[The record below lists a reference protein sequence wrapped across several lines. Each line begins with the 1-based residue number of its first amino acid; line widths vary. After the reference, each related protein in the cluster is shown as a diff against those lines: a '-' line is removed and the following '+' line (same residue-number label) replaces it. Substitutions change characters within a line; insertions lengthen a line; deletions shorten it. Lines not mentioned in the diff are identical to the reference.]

1 MHSKTP
7 GTRVKGGSWRV
18 SPLTVTIA
26 AVIAVVAI
34 LGFVLAKHS
43 VNSQNDALLKD
54 EAGQA
59 GEYVSTLASELGS
72 TLEALAPEVTATNA
86 NPLAFEAQAQPL
98 TTGPITFVLA
108 HRAGGRFVV
117 AASSGPAFKTGEV
130 VSPQLAAALGA
141 AGSTL
146 TSGPAHYDGTSTTF
160 DLALGPPLVPENTAI
175 YEQISIDPF
184 LAITATQAAPFQVL
198 HAAVYA
204 SRAPT
209 TERLV
214 LANTR
219 ILPLRPPTTEVPISI
234 GNTRWWIFASAKSPL
249 AGHFP
254 NEAPLIVLVIGLL
267 LALAISSTVE
277 VIVRRQRYATALVTE
292 RTAELL
298 ASQEALVR
306 SERLS
311 AVGRMTTVI
320 GHELR
325 NPLGAVM
332 SSLYLLRRSLG
343 DPAKAEPHLE
353 VAERQ
358 TARAVSLAQD
368 LTSYMREREP
378 RPVPIDLRDV
388 LKEVL
393 ETVSVPSNVEVVN
406 DVGPLTFE
414 ADPRQFAQILT
425 NVVNNGFQAMPD
437 GGSLHISAAQDGE
450 RVTITVADSGEG
462 IDGDVGDR
470 LFEPF
475 FTTKSEGTGLGL
487 AIVRRLT
494 EAHCGHVSIVTGA
507 NGGAVATISLPLTA
521 TMAPPAGP
529 Q

>member
-1 MHSKTP
+1 M
-7 GTRVKGGSWRV
+7 
-18 SPLTVTIA
+18 
-26 AVIAVVAI
+26 
-34 LGFVLAKHS
+34 
-43 VNSQNDALLKD
+43 
-54 EAGQA
+54 
-59 GEYVSTLASELGS
+59 
-72 TLEALAPEVTATNA
+72 
-86 NPLAFEAQAQPL
+86 
-98 TTGPITFVLA
+98 
-108 HRAGGRFVV
+108 
-117 AASSGPAFKTGEV
+117 
-130 VSPQLAAALGA
+130 
-141 AGSTL
+141 TL
-146 TSGPAHYDGTSTTF
+146 TSGPAHYDGMSTTF

-184 LAITATQAAPFQVL
+184 LAITATQAAPFRVL

-204 SRAPT
+204 SKAPT
-209 TERLV
+209 TDRLV
-214 LANTR
+214 LANTHF
-219 ILPLRPPTTEVPISI
+219 LPLKAPTTEIPVAI

-254 NEAPLIVLVIGLL
+254 NEAPFIVLVIGLL
-267 LALAISSTVE
+267 LAVAISSTVE
-277 VIVRRQRYATALVTE
+277 VVVRRQRYATALVTE

-343 DPAKAEPHLE
+343 DPEKAEPHLA

-368 LTSYMREREP
+368 LTSYIREREP
-378 RPVPIDLRDV
+378 RPVPVDIRDV

-406 DVGPLTFE
+406 DVGPLILE

-437 GGSLHISAAQDGE
+437 GGSLRMAAVQDGE
-450 RVTITVADSGEG
+450 LVRITVADSGEG
-462 IDGDVGDR
+462 INHDLEDR

-494 EAHCGHVSIVTGA
+494 EAHGGHVSIVNGV
-507 NGGAVATISLPLTA
+507 NGGAVVTIILPLTA
-521 TMAPPAGP
+521 SIASPSGP
-529 Q
+529 R